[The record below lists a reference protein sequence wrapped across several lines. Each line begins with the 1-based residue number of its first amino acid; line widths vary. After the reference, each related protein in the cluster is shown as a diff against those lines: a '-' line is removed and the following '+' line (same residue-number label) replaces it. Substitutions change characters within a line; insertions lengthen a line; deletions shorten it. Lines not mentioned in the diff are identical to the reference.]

1 MGWLRVLDLTRLLPG
16 GFATQVLADLGAD
29 VVKIEPSGG
38 DPLRGAAPETFAA
51 LNRNKRSAVLDIVR
65 PEGRSALLD
74 LLPEYDVVVESYRP
88 GVLDRLGLGFTAL
101 RRANPSVVLCSLSGF
116 GQSGP
121 YAGRPG
127 HDVNFLA
134 LSGFFA
140 VPNRPGG
147 RVDRPGVRVG
157 DLAGS
162 MYAALSVVVAA
173 QHASVTGVG
182 QHVDVS
188 LHEAAAAW
196 AGPLALPAL
205 NLDDPADSPV
215 LTGDNDVFT
224 TRDGRRLSFATFEDK
239 FWRAF
244 RDRLADEFPALAT
257 DAYDRRVDRT
267 RHKDAVSALLAEVF
281 AARDLAWWAKVF
293 GELDVPWAP
302 VYETPEDIVDDPHV
316 RARNLVATVP
326 GGPRRT
332 AVAPGPLS
340 GAVRRGT
347 RLPPCTRTCT
357 RRAHRRGARAHRTA
371 LMTGKADMPTSPA
384 DAEPRLGEI
393 LASADRDT
401 RYGELA
407 ARTPVTRGRYVGDV
421 EVWLIT
427 GHDEIVTV
435 LNDAASAAI

>member
-1 MGWLRVLDLTRLLPG
+1 LGWLRVLDLTRLLPG
-16 GFATQVLADLGAD
+16 GFATQLLADLGAD

-38 DPLRGAAPETFAA
+38 DPLRGVAPETFAA

-88 GVLDRLGLGFTAL
+88 GVLDRLGLGFTEL
-101 RRANPSVVLCSLSGF
+101 RLANPRVVLCSLSGF

-239 FWRAF
+239 FWRTF
-244 RDRLADEFPALAT
+244 RDRLADEFPALTT
-257 DAYDRRVDRT
+257 DAYDRRADRT

-281 AARDLAWWAKVF
+281 AARDLAWWAKVL

-316 RARNLVATVP
+316 LARNLVATVP
-326 GGPRRT
+326 GGPDEQRWHQVRFPVLFD
-332 AVAPGPLS
+332 AGLDSHRAP
-340 GAVRRGT
+340 A
-347 RLPPCTRTCT
+347 
-357 RRAHRRGARAHRTA
+357 
-371 LMTGKADMPTSPA
+371 PA
-384 DAEPRLGEI
+384 LGEHTAEV
-393 LASADRDT
+393 LA
-401 RYGELA
+401 
-407 ARTPVTRGRYVGDV
+407 P
-421 EVWLIT
+421 T
-427 GHDEIVTV
+427 GPR
-435 LNDAASAAI
+435 S